1 MTEHKEKLVVAADAG
16 NVKGIVE
23 VLLSLRV
30 NALQISPELRKN
42 LVYELIRNDIFQ
54 LTTKLRNNFI
64 LDLLRYEDK
73 AMRHAL
79 LALISV
85 IVSTLK
91 GVEYL
96 ISLDMSVMKRIIDIL
111 KQQEDGSVNQ
121 RFCIA
126 ILQKMS
132 IKEDTI
138 EFLLQQGL
146 VQWIVELIERSKAKE
161 IHVFSL
167 DFSSALLANIL
178 HASATTEYLTKHPAF
193 VREVNQL
200 SCLLRVALGDN
211 AKVVEGE
218 DPDIRADAPV
228 DMLVLPLKG

>member
-1 MTEHKEKLVVAADAG
+1 MTENLGETIDNYKIQLQKYHKILTSEGREDRSELFSEAVMTEHKEKLVVAADAG

-54 LTTKLRNNFI
+54 LTTKVRNNFI

-91 GVEYL
+91 GVGC
-96 ISLDMSVMKRIIDIL
+96 RA
-111 KQQEDGSVNQ
+111 
-121 RFCIA
+121 C
-126 ILQKMS
+126 
-132 IKEDTI
+132 
-138 EFLLQQGL
+138 
-146 VQWIVELIERSKAKE
+146 
-161 IHVFSL
+161 
-167 DFSSALLANIL
+167 SSF
-178 HASATTEYLTKHPAF
+178 K
-193 VREVNQL
+193 
-200 SCLLRVALGDN
+200 D
-211 AKVVEGE
+211 
-218 DPDIRADAPV
+218 
-228 DMLVLPLKG
+228 